1 MIVPVVLGKGRTMFE
16 GIDETV
22 PFEVTQS
29 RVFPSG
35 RVFLRSEPKR

>member
-1 MIVPVVLGKGRTMFE
+1 MNRMSKVVG
-16 GIDETV
+16 TV
-22 PFEVTQS
+22 LFEVTQS